1 MYRKCLLRSEEHR
14 GQHRLVIKNE
24 LVVSDYQS
32 KVQMMRSEVMDG
44 EDWREWIQVKRCG
57 Q

>member
-1 MYRKCLLRSEEHR
+1 MGSVYCEVKNNE
-14 GQHRLVIKNE
+14 GQRRIVTEIE

-44 EDWREWIQVKRCG
+44 ADWRVSGSR
-57 Q
+57 